1 MTVAI
6 QQLLTISKPE
16 IKTRVKI
23 NVDGLK
29 EKVMITG
36 IILDDTQIK
45 NALDFMLFSYFKAT
59 FDVGCL
65 FEGAVRAAYNDATMR
80 NALVLENPSKKNEA
94 DYQKAYDKCEKERKT
109 IHFIVKEQI
118 IRITMKAVDD
128 LSKYTGNFNKW
139 HENICNKLVNGDK
152 EYIGF
157 DKSYDE
163 LSKQYNKKF
172 YYLDKDHPQYFTIGN
187 AQKLINMTLKNLYI
201 ITTVSSLCE
210 GNEKAQEW
218 CDKFSWIYDINLDIP
233 IDSYILNYTG
243 IKKVTWS
250 KISEY
255 NRYLELQKEIKGNL
269 KTVDDECPAWIEK
282 ADDEKKNDIDKII
295 HSNSKILGLNKDEY
309 IKLI

>member
-1 MTVAI
+1 
-6 QQLLTISKPE
+6 
-16 IKTRVKI
+16 
-23 NVDGLK
+23 
-29 EKVMITG
+29 MITG
-36 IILDDTQIK
+36 IIIDDTQIK

-80 NALVLENPSKKNEA
+80 NALVLENPSKKNKA
-94 DYQKAYDKCEKERKT
+94 DYQKAYDKCEKERKA

-128 LSKYTGNFNKW
+128 LSKNTDDFTEW
-139 HENICNKLVNGDK
+139 HKNICNKLVNGDK

-157 DKSYDE
+157 DKSYDN
-163 LSKQYNKKF
+163 LSKQHNKEF
-172 YYLDKDHPQYFTIGN
+172 YELDKDHPQYFTIGN

-233 IDSYILNYTG
+233 IDSYILNYTD

-250 KISEY
+250 KISDY
-255 NRYLELQKEIKGNL
+255 KDYKENQETIRKKL
-269 KTVDDECPAWIEK
+269 SAIDDECPAWIKEADNEK
-282 ADDEKKNDIDKII
+282 QNDLRKAICT
-295 HSNSKILGLNKDEY
+295 NSKILKLNKKDY
-309 IKLI
+309 KNLYK

>member
-1 MTVAI
+1 
-6 QQLLTISKPE
+6 
-16 IKTRVKI
+16 
-23 NVDGLK
+23 
-29 EKVMITG
+29 MITG

-80 NALVLENPSKKNEA
+80 NALVLKNPSKKNEA
-94 DYQKAYDKCEKERKT
+94 DYQKAYDKCEKERKA
-109 IHFIVKEQI
+109 IHFIVKEKI
-118 IRITMKAVDD
+118 IKITMKAVDN
-128 LSKYTGNFNKW
+128 LSKNTDDFTEW
-139 HENICNKLVNGDK
+139 HKNICNKLVNGDK

-163 LSKQYNKKF
+163 LSKQHNEEF
-172 YYLDKDHPQYFTIGN
+172 YELDKDHPQYFTIGN

-210 GNEKAQEW
+210 GNKEAQKW
-218 CDKFSWIYDINLDIP
+218 FDKFSWIYDINLDIP

-250 KISEY
+250 KISNYKDYKE
-255 NRYLELQKEIKGNL
+255 NQKTIRKKL
-269 KTVDDECPAWIEK
+269 SAIDDECPAWIKEADNEK
-282 ADDEKKNDIDKII
+282 QNDLRKAICT
-295 HSNSKILGLNKDEY
+295 NSKILKLNKKDY
-309 IKLI
+309 KNLYK

>member
-59 FDVGCL
+59 FDVGSL

-80 NALVLENPSKKNEA
+80 NALVLKNPSKKNKPN
-94 DYQKAYDKCEKERKT
+94 YQKAYDKCEKERKA

-157 DKSYDE
+157 DNSYDN
-163 LSKQYNKKF
+163 LSKQHNEEFYN
-172 YYLDKDHPQYFTIGN
+172 LDKDHPQYFTIGN

-218 CDKFSWIYDINLDIP
+218 CDKFSWIYDINLDIH

>member
-1 MTVAI
+1 
-6 QQLLTISKPE
+6 
-16 IKTRVKI
+16 
-23 NVDGLK
+23 
-29 EKVMITG
+29 MITG

-80 NALVLENPSKKNEA
+80 NALVLKNPSKKNKA
-94 DYQKAYDKCEKERKT
+94 DYQKAYDKCEKERKA

-128 LSKYTGNFNKW
+128 LSKNTDNFNKW
-139 HENICNKLVNGDK
+139 HKNICNKLVNGDK

-157 DKSYDE
+157 DKSYDN
-163 LSKQYNKKF
+163 LSKQHNKEF
-172 YYLDKDHPQYFTIGN
+172 YELDKDHPQYFTIGN

-250 KISEY
+250 KISDYKDYKE
-255 NRYLELQKEIKGNL
+255 NQKTIRKKL
-269 KTVDDECPAWIEK
+269 STIDDECPAWIKEADNEK
-282 ADDEKKNDIDKII
+282 QKEIKKDKESYLALLNISEDENNIV
-295 HSNSKILGLNKDEY
+295 LNK
-309 IKLI
+309 

>member
-1 MTVAI
+1 
-6 QQLLTISKPE
+6 
-16 IKTRVKI
+16 
-23 NVDGLK
+23 
-29 EKVMITG
+29 MITG

-80 NALVLENPSKKNEA
+80 NALVLENPSKKNKA
-94 DYQKAYDKCEKERKT
+94 DYQKAYDKCEKERKA

-128 LSKYTGNFNKW
+128 LSKNTDDFTEW
-139 HENICNKLVNGDK
+139 HKNICNKLVNGDK

-157 DKSYDE
+157 DKSYDN
-163 LSKQYNKKF
+163 LSKQHNKKF
-172 YYLDKDHPQYFTIGN
+172 YDLDKDHPQYFTIGN

-210 GNEKAQEW
+210 DNEKVQEW
-218 CDKFSWIYDINLDIP
+218 FDKFSWIYDINLDIP
-233 IDSYILNYTG
+233 IDSYILNYTD

-250 KISEY
+250 KISDYKDYKE
-255 NRYLELQKEIKGNL
+255 NQKTIRKKL
-269 KTVDDECPAWIEK
+269 STIDDECPAWIKEADNEK
-282 ADDEKKNDIDKII
+282 QNDLRKAICT
-295 HSNSKILGLNKDEY
+295 NSKILKLNKKDY
-309 IKLI
+309 KNLYK